1 MKQIQFSSLK
11 VVAVA
16 AVAGLFALQAQ
27 AEAKK
32 CDELKTEIT
41 AKLDAKGVTGYTLDV
56 VAADDKSE
64 AKVVGTCEG
73 GAKKITYGRA
83 GAAAAPAAA
92 ASGAP
97 AAKAAAP
104 AAAPAAAKPA
114 ASAAA
119 PAAKPAASR

>member
-1 MKQIQFSSLK
+1 MKQIQRSSLK
-11 VVAVA
+11 VVAFA

-32 CDELKTEIT
+32 CDELKTEIS
-41 AKLDAKGVTGYTLDV
+41 AKLDAKGVTGYALDV

-64 AKVVGTCEG
+64 AKVVGTCDG
-73 GAKKITYGRA
+73 GTKKITYSRG
-83 GAAAAPAAA
+83 GAAATPAAA

-104 AAAPAAAKPA
+104 AATPAAKPA
-114 ASAAA
+114 ASAAPA
-119 PAAKPAASR
+119 PKAAASR

>member
-56 VAADDKSE
+56 VAADDKSD
-64 AKVVGTCEG
+64 AKVVGTCDG
-73 GAKKITYGRA
+73 GSKKITYSR
-83 GAAAAPAAA
+83 GAAAAPTAPAAA
-92 ASGAP
+92 ASGAAAAKP
-97 AAKAAAP
+97 AAP
-104 AAAPAAAKPA
+104 VAKPA
-114 ASAAA
+114 ASAA
-119 PAAKPAASR
+119 PAAPKAAASR

>member
-56 VAADDKSE
+56 VAADDKSD
-64 AKVVGTCEG
+64 AKVVGTCDG
-73 GAKKITYGRA
+73 GSKKITYSRG
-83 GAAAAPAAA
+83 GAVAAPAAA
-92 ASGAP
+92 ASGAV
-97 AAKAAAP
+97 AKPAAP
-104 AAAPAAAKPA
+104 ASAPAAKPA
-114 ASAAA
+114 ASAAT
-119 PAAKPAASR
+119 AAKPAASR

>member
-1 MKQIQFSSLK
+1 MKQIQRSSLK
-11 VVAVA
+11 VVVFA

-41 AKLDAKGVTGYTLDV
+41 AKLDAKGVTGYALDV

-73 GAKKITYGRA
+73 GAKKITYSRG
-83 GAAAAPAAA
+83 GGGAPAAA
-92 ASGAP
+92 ASGA
-97 AAKAAAP
+97 AAKP
-104 AAAPAAAKPA
+104 AAAASAPAAKPA
-114 ASAAA
+114 ASAAPA
-119 PAAKPAASR
+119 PKAAASR